1 MANPTTNYSWVMPS
15 ATDLV
20 TDLPADFD
28 VFGQGVDTRLK
39 ALQPGTTLGDLV
51 YSSAT
56 ANTSTRLGIGTAG
69 QVLTVAS
76 GVPSWATPTV
86 GDITAVTAG
95 TGISGGGSSGDV
107 TVTNSMATAYTT
119 KGDLVPATG
128 SAAFARLGIGTNNQ
142 VLTADSTAATG
153 MKWATPA
160 GGGGKVLQVVNAT
173 YSTQTQTTSATYADT
188 GLTATITPTLN
199 TSKIMVIISQP
210 YQHVVS
216 SAGNELSANI
226 KIVRASTDLT
236 AQPFVLRA
244 SAYSSEL
251 ALQTTFNYTYL
262 DSPATT
268 SATIYKTQFNNA
280 NTTGTFRT
288 STGSA
293 IASIT
298 LLEIGA

>member
-1 MANPTTNYSWVMPS
+1 
-15 ATDLV
+15 
-20 TDLPADFD
+20 
-28 VFGQGVDTRLK
+28 
-39 ALQPGTTLGDLV
+39 
-51 YSSAT
+51 
-56 ANTSTRLGIGTAG
+56 
-69 QVLTVAS
+69 
-76 GVPSWATPTV
+76 
-86 GDITAVTAG
+86 
-95 TGISGGGSSGDV
+95 
-107 TVTNSMATAYTT
+107 MATAYTT